1 MVNTFVKLPLTP
13 EEIIEVLEATAQS
26 FPGKLRII
34 PSRTTITVPANYQYS
49 IIVVVPSG
57 WVSIGTKGIKIFSN
71 YYSEDL
77 LMNVWVDDYRV
88 NQYPIPIS
96 APIKVDYG
104 TYYIQ
109 KRQIVVDLINYTDE
123 DATLTIDCVA
133 YLLDQ
138 KLFDEL
144 FLPLVKLNY
153 DKLKEVISGGNK
165 ILL

>member
-1 MVNTFVKLPLTP
+1 MSDTFIKLPLTP
-13 EEIIEVLEATAQS
+13 KEIIEVLEATAQS

-34 PSRTTITVPANYQYS
+34 PSRATISVPAGFEYT
-49 IIVVVPSG
+49 IVVTVPSG
-57 WVSIGTKGIKIFSN
+57 WVSIGSKGIQIFSD
-71 YYSEDL
+71 YYSEDI
-77 LMNVWVDDYRV
+77 LMDVWVDGYKV

-96 APIKVDYG
+96 APIKVDFG

-109 KRQIVVDLINYTDE
+109 RREINVVLTNFSDK

-138 KLFDEL
+138 KLFDDL

-153 DKLKEVISGGNK
+153 VKLKEVVDSAYV
-165 ILL
+165 LL